1 MIDFEKKIIN
11 SDKFRSSVV
20 LVNSCTTLPF
30 LLSDAINSNCNFSGI
45 YKITCIKTNKSYIGQ
60 AINIRK
66 RIMRHRS
73 ISLSKEKL
81 DLKFYKAIR
90 KYGLDNFIV
99 EILIKL
105 NIKSKLKLKEKLNE
119 LEIFFINKYNS
130 YNHGYN
136 STPGGDSGRLG
147 YKHNKNTIDKMRK
160 SAKNRIPKIAK
171 DNMKIVYGF
180 DIQTKT
186 YYKSN
191 SITEM
196 GKLLD
201 IHMRQVSNL
210 ANGIGKL
217 AKKRFLFS
225 FNQSELKNKI
235 KNI

>member
-1 MIDFEKKIIN
+1 
-11 SDKFRSSVV
+11 
-20 LVNSCTTLPF
+20 
-30 LLSDAINSNCNFSGI
+30 
-45 YKITCIKTNKSYIGQ
+45 
-60 AINIRK
+60 
-66 RIMRHRS
+66 MRHRS

-90 KYGLDNFIV
+90 KHGLDNFIV

-147 YKHNKNTIDKMRK
+147 YKHN
-160 SAKNRIPKIAK
+160 KNRIPKIAK